1 MKKIIGG
8 TEDLIN
14 KGREEINNALDKS
27 RSTKIN
33 TYILANEKNKASQEL
48 DEYYTKFGLTANYHF
63 LTYQFNKK
71 FFPSTYSQL
80 DTAIYHINRAYQ
92 LENKFELCEKIGFC
106 QNGLEQKRD
115 SLSYII
121 YELVRDNDAELTW
134 FISKYKNSKWQPE
147 AFSYQTKQ
155 RFSEAKKINTIE
167 SYTQFLR
174 KNPHAMEVQEALIL
188 QGNLAYQVALKSDN
202 ISDYR
207 LFIKTY
213 PFASKDLHIKAENKI
228 RIIEFQN
235 IQDKL
240 VAIQEKYRVLL
251 SNFTSTDRGG
261 YSVSIYLRKNPIEL
275 SSNEIS
281 EGNLKFIAYDTYR
294 DIFNKIDSFNNSY
307 PNSYESTLLNW
318 YKNSI
323 IESCREID
331 FIFFSKVSRSI
342 NNDEKL
348 ESAKYWE
355 WYSEFHPKSM
365 YNGIAKAKFN
375 FISEIARKQQEE
387 EQRKLEQERENE
399 RIAAAEEERKKKEEM
414 SEDLSPITQGLKLL
428 SPSDKAYYY
437 KVLSMNEDPHGKLG
451 NACSVGT
458 GRCEWCGK
466 TIRYQKTLESR
477 IRILQMMNNPLMGG
491 FANIMMGFA
500 NILGQAFGGNKTN
513 MPQKIKNDIVNE
525 LRQIRAGKIYF
536 CSGSSPKYCSQK
548 CEADHQFH
556 KKYRR

>member
-1 MKKIIGG
+1 M
-8 TEDLIN
+8 
-14 KGREEINNALDKS
+14 
-27 RSTKIN
+27 
-33 TYILANEKNKASQEL
+33 
-48 DEYYTKFGLTANYHF
+48 F
-63 LTYQFNKK
+63 
-71 FFPSTYSQL
+71 
-80 DTAIYHINRAYQ
+80 
-92 LENKFELCEKIGFC
+92 
-106 QNGLEQKRD
+106 
-115 SLSYII
+115 
-121 YELVRDNDAELTW
+121 
-134 FISKYKNSKWQPE
+134 
-147 AFSYQTKQ
+147 
-155 RFSEAKKINTIE
+155 
-167 SYTQFLR
+167 
-174 KNPHAMEVQEALIL
+174 
-188 QGNLAYQVALKSDN
+188 
-202 ISDYR
+202 
-207 LFIKTY
+207 
-213 PFASKDLHIKAENKI
+213 
-228 RIIEFQN
+228 
-235 IQDKL
+235 
-240 VAIQEKYRVLL
+240 
-251 SNFTSTDRGG
+251 
-261 YSVSIYLRKNPIEL
+261 
-275 SSNEIS
+275 
-281 EGNLKFIAYDTYR
+281 
-294 DIFNKIDSFNNSY
+294 
-307 PNSYESTLLNW
+307 
-318 YKNSI
+318 KNSI
-323 IESCREID
+323 IEACREID

-414 SEDLSPITQGLKLL
+414 NEDLSPITQGLKLL

-437 KVLSMNEDPHGKLG
+437 KVLNMNEDPHGKLG

-536 CSGSSPKYCSQK
+536 CSGTSPKYCSQK